1 MKGFFGVWRVE
12 VGGVTKG
19 GEVRELT
26 GHTNG
31 LGFLRSVKE
40 GGSSAET
47 EKGGGGAND
56 LGER

>member
-1 MKGFFGVWRVE
+1 ME

-19 GEVRELT
+19 GELRELT

-31 LGFLRSVKE
+31 LGFLGRIKE

-47 EKGGGGAND
+47 EKGGVGAND
-56 LGER
+56 FIEC

>member
-1 MKGFFGVWRVE
+1 ME

-31 LGFLRSVKE
+31 FVFLCRIKE
-40 GGSSAET
+40 GGSSAEI
-47 EKGGGGAND
+47 EKGGGGQND

>member
-1 MKGFFGVWRVE
+1 ME

-19 GEVRELT
+19 GELRELT

-31 LGFLRSVKE
+31 LGFLRRIKQ
-40 GGSSAET
+40 GGSSAKT

-56 LGER
+56 LGEC